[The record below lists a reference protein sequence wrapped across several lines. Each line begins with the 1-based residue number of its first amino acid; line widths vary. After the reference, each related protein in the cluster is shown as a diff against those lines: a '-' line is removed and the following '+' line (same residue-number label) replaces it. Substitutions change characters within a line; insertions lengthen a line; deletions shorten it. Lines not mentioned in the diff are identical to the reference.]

1 MRMKSIVVSLLVALT
16 AGTALAAAAQDAP
29 ARATKIKVTAEQA
42 NLREKPDIGSSI
54 VQQIPAGT
62 VLEADR
68 KEGEWYFVRY
78 TLEDG
83 GVIGGWIHESLVTVL
98 AETPPAGVGAGRPAE
113 RTPAREPTPR
123 RTRRVR
129 IKPPEFRT
137 GTVPLEFSFSAGI
150 ATLDPH
156 DLNDGTRGY
165 AAWLAAENGLTSVDK
180 PDLLNL
186 AGIVGFELSYR
197 FSPRLSFGVGAD
209 FLRGSNKGRIEL
221 AGALP
226 LESFSTDPW
235 VRAVPVKALVRYYPG
250 EGLYVRGALG
260 LYAVKAGYLFRREG
274 AEAWEQ
280 WKGSA
285 STTGLGAEAAF
296 GGEWDVAPRTIL
308 FVEAGLRVAS
318 FHRLTGRNVYRNSSG
333 DEVTEAG
340 TLFFFHKTAGGETA
354 YPLIFVR
361 GALPAEEGVVDAR
374 QARINISGTSL
385 RVGLRYRF

>member
-1 MRMKSIVVSLLVALT
+1 MRMKRTLLSLVVILAL
-16 AGTALAAAAQDAP
+16 GAAAGAAQNP
-29 ARATKIKVTAEQA
+29 PGRTIRLKVTAEQA

-54 VQQIPAGT
+54 VQQIPANT

-83 GVIGGWIHESLVTVL
+83 GVIGGWIHGSLVTVL
-98 AETPPAGVGAGRPAE
+98 AEAPPAGGAAGRPAE
-113 RTPAREPTPR
+113 RAPARERPSRPA
-123 RTRRVR
+123 RRVR

-137 GTVPLEFSFSAGI
+137 GTIPLEFSVSAGI

-156 DLNDGTRGY
+156 DLNEGTRGY
-165 AAWLAAENGLTSVDK
+165 ASWLAASNGLTSVDK
-180 PDLLNL
+180 PDLLDL
-186 AGIVGFELSYR
+186 AGVVGFELSYR
-197 FSPRLSFGVGAD
+197 FSPQLSFGLGAD

-226 LESFSTDPW
+226 AESFSTDPS
-235 VRAVPVKALVRYYPG
+235 VRAVPVKAVVRYYPG
-250 EGLYVRGALG
+250 AGLYVRGALG
-260 LYAVKAGYLFRREG
+260 VYAVKARYFFRRED
-274 AEAWEQ
+274 AEGWEQ

-318 FHRLTGRNVYRNSSG
+318 FHRLTGRNVFSNSAG
-333 DEVTEAG
+333 DEETEAG

-361 GALPAEEGVVDAR
+361 AALPAEEGVVDAR